1 MGKDNRLA
9 EGHGHRILNI
19 SHNIVMQ
26 DCLQSPTFSVD
37 IAKKMRKYISMDAH
51 IPYIDKIITII
62 VSLASPDQ
70 IILFGSYARGDNNE
84 KSDIDLLI
92 VKKGLEKGR
101 EISGLI
107 YKAFLENGIGVPV
120 DLLTV
125 DFNRY
130 KELNNEIGYI
140 YKTIKEEGK
149 VIYGSL

>member
-1 MGKDNRLA
+1 
-9 EGHGHRILNI
+9 
-19 SHNIVMQ
+19 
-26 DCLQSPTFSVD
+26 
-37 IAKKMRKYISMDAH
+37 MRKYINMDVR
-51 IPYIDKIITII
+51 IPYIDKIIPII

-92 VKKGLEKGR
+92 VKKSLEKGR
-101 EISGLI
+101 EISGSI
-107 YKAFLENGIGVPV
+107 YKAFLENEIGVPV